1 MRIWI
6 KNWKKYKINNK
17 IIFTGI
23 ISYKIRYQNGYLMK
37 LKFMMRSNISILIMI
52 KNKNKI
58 KKYKVNLFNVTTKTF
73 LNAFSVIISLKNKN
87 FN

>member
-1 MRIWI
+1 
-6 KNWKKYKINNK
+6 
-17 IIFTGI
+17 
-23 ISYKIRYQNGYLMK
+23 MK